1 MDKLN
6 IRHFKLVNGDEIIGL
21 VAVKND
27 DSYLVERPFSVS
39 NNILGG
45 FQLSPWFTLSE
56 NKTFKIMKEHIV
68 NHVMVAEDVKG
79 VYVEYALKIDER
91 RVPIKK
97 PRSNEQIME
106 ELEQTLI
113 DRYDEERQ
121 YLEPEEDIEKKIIH

>member
-45 FQLSPWFTLSE
+45 FQLSPWFALSE

-68 NHVMVAEDVKG
+68 NHVMVAEDG
-79 VYVEYALKIDER
+79 
-91 RVPIKK
+91 
-97 PRSNEQIME
+97 
-106 ELEQTLI
+106 
-113 DRYDEERQ
+113 
-121 YLEPEEDIEKKIIH
+121 

>member
-1 MDKLN
+1 M
-6 IRHFKLVNGDEIIGL
+6 
-21 VAVKND
+21 KND

-45 FQLSPWFTLSE
+45 FQLSPWFALSE

-68 NHVMVAEDVKG
+68 NHVMVAEDVK
-79 VYVEYALKIDER
+79 
-91 RVPIKK
+91 K

-106 ELEQTLI
+106 DLEQTLI

>member
-1 MDKLN
+1 MDNLN

-45 FQLSPWFTLSE
+45 FQLSPWFALSE
-56 NKTFKIMKEHIV
+56 NKTFKIMKKHIV

-97 PRSNEQIME
+97 PRSNEQIMD

>member
-1 MDKLN
+1 MDNLN

-45 FQLSPWFTLSE
+45 FQLSPWFALSE
-56 NKTFKIMKEHIV
+56 IKSFKIMKEHIV

>member
-45 FQLSPWFTLSE
+45 FQLSPWFALSE
-56 NKTFKIMKEHIV
+56 NKTYKIMKDHIV
-68 NHVMVAEDVKG
+68 NHVMVADDVKG
-79 VYVEYALKIDER
+79 VYVDYALKISER
-91 RVPIKK
+91 RIPIKT
-97 PRSNEQIME
+97 PRSNYEIMD
-106 ELEQTLI
+106 ELEEKLI
-113 DRYDEERQ
+113 ERYDEERQ
-121 YLEPEEDIEKKIIH
+121 FLDYEEDIEKKIIH

>member
-1 MDKLN
+1 M
-6 IRHFKLVNGDEIIGL
+6 
-21 VAVKND
+21 KND

-45 FQLSPWFTLSE
+45 FQLSPWFALSE

>member
-1 MDKLN
+1 MIHIWSKD
-6 IRHFKLVNGDEIIGL
+6 R
-21 VAVKND
+21 
-27 DSYLVERPFSVS
+27 FSVS

-45 FQLSPWFTLSE
+45 FQLSPWFALSE
-56 NKTFKIMKEHIV
+56 NKTFKIMKKHIV

-79 VYVEYALKIDER
+79 VYVEYALKIAER

-97 PRSNEQIME
+97 PRSNEQIMD